1 MTTAVIGI
9 GLIGGSLALDLKR
22 SGFSRHIIG
31 VERDRNHAYE
41 AMELGLVDE
50 IMSLEE
56 AVLKSSLIIIAVPV
70 DASIAVLEQVMKSV
84 THQVVTDV
92 GSTKELIVKSL
103 VALPNRGRFVAAHPI
118 WGTEKS
124 GPSAA
129 QPGGFRDRITVICDR
144 EKCDKDALQT
154 VEAMYDALGMKKIY
168 MDATSHDVHAAY
180 VSHISHI
187 TSFALA
193 LSVLEKEKEVETI
206 FQLAGAGFES
216 TVRLA
221 KSSPDTWV
229 PIFAQNRDNIL
240 EVLAEQIDQLSLM
253 KNLLEKE
260 DYSKFYKLIQKA
272 NEIKKVLNRE

>member
-22 SGFSRHIIG
+22 NGFSDHVIG
-31 VERDRNHAYE
+31 VDGNPDHAKE
-41 AMELGLVDE
+41 ALDLKLVDE
-50 IMSLEE
+50 ISSLED
-56 AVLKSSLIIIAVPV
+56 AVKRSGLIIVAVPV
-70 DASIAVLEQVMKSV
+70 DATIPVLAEVMKHV
-84 THQVVTDV
+84 TKQVVTDV
-92 GSTKELIVKSL
+92 GSTKELIVQSL
-103 VALPNRGRFVAAHPI
+103 EGLTNRGRFVAAHPI

-129 QPGGFRDRITVICDR
+129 QSGGFKGRITVICDR
-144 EKCDKDALQT
+144 EKCDPDALRT

-168 MDATSHDVHAAY
+168 MEAKSHDVHAAY

-193 LSVLEKEKEVETI
+193 LSVLEKEKEVDTI
-206 FQLAGAGFES
+206 FDLAGAGFES

-229 PIFAQNRDNIL
+229 PIFAQNRDNLL
-240 EVLAEQIDQLSLM
+240 EVLREQIDQLSLM

-260 DYSKFYKLIQKA
+260 DYKKFYTLIEKA
-272 NEIKKVLNRE
+272 NEIRKVLNRG

>member
-22 SGFSRHIIG
+22 SGYSEYIIG
-31 VERDRNHAYE
+31 VDANPDNASE
-41 AMELGLVDE
+41 ALELRLVDE
-50 IMSLEE
+50 ISLLED
-56 AVLKSSLIIIAVPV
+56 AVRRSGLVIVAVPV
-70 DASIAVLEQVMKSV
+70 DATIPVLAEVMKLV
-84 THQVVTDV
+84 NRQVVTDV
-92 GSTKELIVKSL
+92 GSTKDLIVRSL
-103 VALPNRGRFVAAHPI
+103 EGLPNRGRFVAAHPI

-129 QPGGFRDRITVICDR
+129 QPGGFNGRITVICDR
-144 EKCDKDALQT
+144 EKCDKDAIQT

-193 LSVLEKEKEVETI
+193 LSVLEKEKEVDTI

-229 PIFAQNRDNIL
+229 PIFAQNRDNLL
-240 EVLAEQIDQLSLM
+240 EVLTEQIDQLSLM

-260 DYSKFYKLIQKA
+260 DYKKFYTLIEKA
-272 NEIKKVLNRE
+272 NEIRKVLNRE

>member
-22 SGFSRHIIG
+22 SGYSEYFIG
-31 VERDRNHAYE
+31 VDANPDHASE
-41 AMELGLVDE
+41 ALELGLVDE
-50 IMSLEE
+50 ISPLED
-56 AVLKSSLIIIAVPV
+56 AVRRSGLVIVAVPV
-70 DASIAVLEQVMKSV
+70 DATIPVLAEVMKLV
-84 THQVVTDV
+84 TRQVVTDV
-92 GSTKELIVKSL
+92 GSTKDLIVRSL
-103 VALPNRGRFVAAHPI
+103 EGLPNRGRFVAAHPI

>member
-9 GLIGGSLALDLKR
+9 GLIGGSLALDLKKN
-22 SGFSRHIIG
+22 GFSKYIIG
-31 VERDRNHAYE
+31 VDGNGDHARE
-41 AMELGLVDE
+41 ALELGLVDE
-50 IMSLEE
+50 IATLED
-56 AVLKSSLIIIAVPV
+56 AVKRSELVIVAVPV
-70 DASIAVLEQVMKSV
+70 DATIPVLEEVMKLV
-84 THQVVTDV
+84 TSQVVTDV
-92 GSTKELIVKSL
+92 GSTKELIVQSL
-103 VALPNRGRFVAAHPI
+103 TGLANRGRFVAAHPI

-129 QPGGFRDRITVICDR
+129 QSGGFNGRITVICDR

-154 VEAMYDALGMKKIY
+154 VESMYDALGMKKIY
-168 MDATSHDVHAAY
+168 MDAKRHDVHAAY

-193 LSVLEKEKEVETI
+193 LSVLEKEKEVDTI

-229 PIFAQNRDNIL
+229 PIFAQNRDNLL
-240 EVLAEQIDQLSLM
+240 EVLTEQIDQLSLM

-260 DYSKFYKLIQKA
+260 DYKKFYTLIEKA
-272 NEIKKVLNRE
+272 NEIRKVLNRE